1 MEIIAIILS
10 GAGVVLLCVL
20 IALHK
25 RARASVISQSDIEKI
40 TSAQAQEISK
50 LGGFITSANE
60 TSSKHFI
67 EMLELTLKNYEKTTQ
82 DRLNAIDSTIEKSLF
97 AMRND
102 NNERLDNI
110 NNVVQEKLQKSID
123 EKLKASF
130 DNVIMQIGNVN
141 KAIGEIRSIA
151 SDVSSLK
158 NVLANVKAKGITGE
172 VLLGGIISEILAPEQ
187 YDTNVATKKNSKDVV
202 EFAIKIPTNDGFIYL
217 PVDSKFPLTPYN
229 NLRKAIESGDKG
241 EIESAKK
248 ELRAQVRNDAK
259 AIYTKYIDV
268 PYTTDF
274 AIMFLPTESLYIEA
288 IEMGLFEV
296 CQGEFKVIL
305 CGPSTVCA
313 IINALKLGFN
323 SVEIQKR
330 SNEVFMLL
338 GTIKTEFDKFAKALS
353 STQAKFS
360 QLEKELDELVGKRTR
375 IMQKKL
381 ENVASLEGNADFV
394 LE

>member
-10 GAGVVLLCVL
+10 GASIVLLCVL
-20 IALHK
+20 IALQK

-60 TSSKHFI
+60 ASSKHFI

-187 YDTNVATKKNSKDVV
+187 YDTNVATKKSSKDVV